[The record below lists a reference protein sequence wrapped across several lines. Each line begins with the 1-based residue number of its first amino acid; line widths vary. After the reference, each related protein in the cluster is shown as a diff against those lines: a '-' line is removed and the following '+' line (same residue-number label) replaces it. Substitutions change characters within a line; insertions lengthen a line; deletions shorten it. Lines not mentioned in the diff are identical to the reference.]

1 MANTTWQPQAYEF
14 LLEENY
20 QEVAQFYEQ
29 AIETEPDILPH
40 YWHLGLAYLLQEQE
54 EAAQTIWFFA
64 SAQATV
70 EEIEQW
76 TIELIEILEAEAQRQ
91 ESSENYSQSW
101 LIRGHIH
108 ELAPNL
114 INNLLHLLQLDI
126 QLQRFTPE
134 KLNDWQVI
142 ELLHQDIDSDL
153 LLQVLEKVL
162 EFPALETVAFAEAS
176 LHHAPEPEAW
186 INKIISVAT
195 TMAHDRRLFMF
206 AADLTQVCL
215 KFQPNDLSLLKHLF
229 WFYAISRCFEQAL
242 DVAHQFY
249 DKCHTLPL
257 KVFGNYQI
265 LYVYMLKAAW
275 LDLDAIAERHK
286 TLLLEMI
293 HAQSIVS
300 ESFISDSFIVA
311 TQPLLYLQDQPQ
323 KNRWIINQVSHLFER
338 SQPSVPLQI
347 SPTRLEDPHRT
358 LKIGYIGHTLR
369 THSVGW
375 LSRWLFHHRDRDAF
389 QVAIYLV
396 NQNEDYLTQEWFRQ
410 KADVTYNFSRNTK
423 AIAEQIQKDEIDILV
438 DLDSVTHNLTCQV
451 LSLKPAPIQVTWL
464 GLDASGLPT
473 IDYFIAD
480 PYVLPED
487 AQTYYHEKIWR
498 LPQTYLAIDG
508 FEVGV
513 PTLRREHL
521 DIPADVVVYLNVQNA
536 LKRHPDTI
544 RLQMQ
549 IIKAV
554 PNSYFLIKG
563 TGDEMITKQLFTRI
577 AQEEGVDP
585 ARLRFLKR
593 DSNELVH
600 RANLQ
605 IADVVLDTY
614 PYNGATTTL
623 EVLWMGIPLVTR
635 VGQQFAAR
643 NSYTFMTNAGLS
655 EGIAWSDKE
664 YVEWGIRLGK
674 NKALR
679 EQIALKLKASR
690 QTSLLWNAQ
699 QFTKEMEKTYREMW
713 TKYLQDKD

>member
-1 MANTTWQPQAYEF
+1 M
-14 LLEENY
+14 
-20 QEVAQFYEQ
+20 
-29 AIETEPDILPH
+29 
-40 YWHLGLAYLLQEQE
+40 
-54 EAAQTIWFFA
+54 
-64 SAQATV
+64 
-70 EEIEQW
+70 
-76 TIELIEILEAEAQRQ
+76 
-91 ESSENYSQSW
+91 
-101 LIRGHIH
+101 
-108 ELAPNL
+108 
-114 INNLLHLLQLDI
+114 
-126 QLQRFTPE
+126 
-134 KLNDWQVI
+134 
-142 ELLHQDIDSDL
+142 
-153 LLQVLEKVL
+153 
-162 EFPALETVAFAEAS
+162 
-176 LHHAPEPEAW
+176 
-186 INKIISVAT
+186 
-195 TMAHDRRLFMF
+195 
-206 AADLTQVCL
+206 
-215 KFQPNDLSLLKHLF
+215 
-229 WFYAISRCFEQAL
+229 
-242 DVAHQFY
+242 
-249 DKCHTLPL
+249 
-257 KVFGNYQI
+257 
-265 LYVYMLKAAW
+265 
-275 LDLDAIAERHK
+275 
-286 TLLLEMI
+286 
-293 HAQSIVS
+293 
-300 ESFISDSFIVA
+300 A

-347 SPTRLEDPHRT
+347 SPTRLQDQHRT

-375 LSRWLFHHRDRDAF
+375 LSRWLFHHRDREAF
-389 QVAIYLV
+389 HVAIYLV

-410 KADVTYNFSRNTK
+410 KADLTYNFSRNTK

-451 LSLKPAPIQVTWL
+451 LSLKPAPVQVTWL

-521 DIPADVVVYLNVQNA
+521 DIPADAVVYLNVQNA
-536 LKRHPDTI
+536 LKRHPATI

-563 TGDEMITKQLFTRI
+563 TGDEAITKQLFTRI
-577 AQEEGVDP
+577 AQAEGVDP

-593 DSNELVH
+593 DPNEIIH

-655 EGIAWSDKE
+655 EGIAWSDQE

-674 NKALR
+674 DKPLR
-679 EQIALKLKASR
+679 EQITLKLKASR
-690 QTSLLWNAQ
+690 QTSPLWNAQ
-699 QFTKEMEKTYREMW
+699 QFTKEMEKAYQEIW
-713 TKYLQDKD
+713 TKYLQDRDRD